1 MDEMFWLSFSIVL
14 ARTLIEIIFFA
25 IGASIFS
32 FLNVVIYRLPKHRGF
47 AKGKSM
53 CTTCGHELSY
63 NDMIPIISWVSLK
76 GKCRYCGAKVSARYT
91 VVETL
96 GGAAAVAA
104 TLLLGINWKALLA
117 FIVSGIITVVVFIL
131 VDIISEKSKY

>member
-1 MDEMFWLSFSIVL
+1 MFWLSFSIVL
-14 ARTLIEIIFFA
+14 ARALIEIIFFA

-47 AKGKSM
+47 TKGKSM

-91 VVETL
+91 VVEAL
-96 GGAAAVAA
+96 GGAAAVAV

-117 FIVSGIITVVVFIL
+117 FIVSGILAVVVFIL
-131 VDIISEKSKY
+131 VDIISEKSKH